1 MDALFVASSR
11 PIRDIEAFAIPRE
24 DSSVKVFANR
34 GLAGIDGNI
43 ATAMGIAQNFGKSV
57 ALLGD
62 LAFLHDISALSNEI
76 DAELTIIVVDNDG
89 GGIFSTLPQRGVE
102 HFEAVFGTPHGKD
115 LRRIVS
121 AFGIRAVEVASVSE
135 LLSAYA
141 SKAKKNESKIQVI
154 IAKMPNREE
163 NADNLDSIR
172 ERFGKLATESMAR

>member
-1 MDALFVASSR
+1 
-11 PIRDIEAFAIPRE
+11 
-24 DSSVKVFANR
+24 
-34 GLAGIDGNI
+34 
-43 ATAMGIAQNFGKSV
+43 
-57 ALLGD
+57 
-62 LAFLHDISALSNEI
+62 
-76 DAELTIIVVDNDG
+76 
-89 GGIFSTLPQRGVE
+89 VE